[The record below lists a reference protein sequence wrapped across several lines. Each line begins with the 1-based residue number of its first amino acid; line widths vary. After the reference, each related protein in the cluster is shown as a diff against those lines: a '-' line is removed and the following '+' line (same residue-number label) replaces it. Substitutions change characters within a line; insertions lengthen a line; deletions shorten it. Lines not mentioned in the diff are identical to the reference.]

1 MALRALGR
9 RPLAVLPLVVL
20 STVLVACGAD
30 DALLTA
36 RDGSVEGDHATI
48 QLPDGRLVFTVSD
61 AEEVS
66 ADEVTGGSPDG
77 TYVGV
82 DWEWEPWGGVPT
94 GLSGFL
100 ITGDARAKVTATVD
114 GKDFA
119 LGDRGDAAGHY
130 VPAADGTKAADVTL
144 SVELGGV
151 TQTVRGDGSDRDA
164 GVAESLY
171 GLEAPTKAGAC
182 RAAISPASLTGTPQ
196 CRWGTVRLPYVHDLG
211 WAEQGQEWLVLN
223 LDIRLDEVRRGAATF
238 EAGAQQETVQVAGKA
253 PARTLASRQVATA
266 LQTQTAFAVP
276 AGEAQTIDFRRTV
289 ATEGAGD
296 LQLIGKIQEETP

>member
-9 RPLAVLPLVVL
+9 RSLAVLPLVVL

-36 RDGSVEGDHATI
+36 RDGSVEGGHATI
-48 QLPDGRLVFTVSD
+48 QLPDGQLVFTVSD

-94 GLSGFL
+94 GLTGFL
-100 ITGDARAKVTATVD
+100 LTDDARAEVTATVD

-144 SVELGGV
+144 TVELDGV

-164 GVAESLY
+164 GVAEPLY
-171 GLEAPTKAGAC
+171 ALKTPAKAGAC
-182 RAAISPASLTGTPQ
+182 RAAIAPASLTGTPQ

-223 LDIRLDEVRRGAATF
+223 LDIRLDEVRRGREVF
-238 EAGAQQETVQVAGKA
+238 ETGAQEETTTVGGRA
-253 PARTLASRQVATA
+253 PAARLASRQVSTQ
-266 LQTQTAFAVP
+266 LQTQSAFAVP
-276 AGEAQTIDFRRTV
+276 TGEAQTIDFRRTV

-296 LQLIGKIQEETP
+296 LQLTGKIQEETP